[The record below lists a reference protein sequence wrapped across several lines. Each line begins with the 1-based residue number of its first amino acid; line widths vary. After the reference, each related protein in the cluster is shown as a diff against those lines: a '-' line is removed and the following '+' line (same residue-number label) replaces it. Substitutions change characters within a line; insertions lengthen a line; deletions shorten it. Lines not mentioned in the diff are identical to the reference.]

1 MLGPIGSI
9 QYPRKFDDLKE
20 DKFMSVEKDVIII
33 GAGASGLSAAKEL
46 TKLGLTYTVI
56 EGSHRIGGRAY
67 SEEIAPGVWFDLGCS
82 MLEGAQ
88 NTFLPIA
95 NELGLTVNDHDH
107 FEEALIRY
115 HRNGVP
121 LDYVQKAKCMQ
132 FIDDSYAAA
141 EKASESGLDVAVSDL
156 IDLDN
161 EFTTPLLTNIAA
173 AWAVDADELSCA
185 DPSNAKGGCGFLL
198 LNGYGNLVSTW
209 GADVP
214 VSLNTRAERID
225 WSGDGV
231 SVETPKGIIKA
242 RTALITVST
251 GILGAGD
258 ILFTPGLPD
267 WKLEAIQDV
276 PIGTANKIC
285 VHFDKD
291 IFGPDGRGVYN
302 VWNDEGDASYIEASV
317 MGNNCAVLEH
327 GGRQAVWLEKQGQ
340 QAGHDF
346 AVDRI
351 AEVFGN
357 DIRQHVNR
365 SIVTAWSTEPWTKGS
380 YAAALPGQFHQ
391 RANLAKTVDDRLF
404 FAGEA
409 TSNGAQGTCHGAYV
423 SGIRAAQEIA
433 AQLT

>member
-1 MLGPIGSI
+1 
-9 QYPRKFDDLKE
+9 
-20 DKFMSVEKDVIII
+20 MSVEKDVIII

-82 MLEGAQ
+82 QLEGAQ

-95 NELGLTVNDHDH
+95 NELGLTVSDHNH
-107 FEEALIRY
+107 FDESLIRY
-115 HRNGVP
+115 YQNGMP
-121 LDYVQKAKCMQ
+121 LDDIQQAKCMQ
-132 FIDDSYAAA
+132 FIEDSYAAA
-141 EKASESGLDVAVSDL
+141 EKASESGRDVAVSDL

-161 EFTTPLLTNIAA
+161 EFTPPLLTSISA
-173 AWAVDADELSCA
+173 AWTVDADELSCV
-185 DPSNAKGGCGFLL
+185 DSSNAKGGCGFLL
-198 LNGYGNLVSTW
+198 KNGYGNLVATW

-225 WSGDGV
+225 WSASGV
-231 SVETPKGIIKA
+231 SVETPKGTIKG

-251 GILGAGD
+251 GILGADD
-258 ILFTPGLPD
+258 ILFIPGLPD
-267 WKLEAIQDV
+267 WKLEAIQGV
-276 PIGTANKIC
+276 PISTANKIC

-302 VWNDEGDASYIEASV
+302 IWNDAGDASYIEASV
-317 MGNNCAVLEH
+317 MGHNYAVVEH

-340 QAGHDF
+340 QAGHEF

-357 DIRQHVNR
+357 EIRKHVNR
-365 SIVTAWSTEPWTKGS
+365 SIVTAWATEPWTRGS
-380 YAAALPGQFHQ
+380 YTAALPGQFHQ

-409 TSNGAQGTCHGAYV
+409 TGNGTQATCHGAYV

-433 AQLT
+433 AQLSLTCECGSRGSKD

>member
-1 MLGPIGSI
+1 
-9 QYPRKFDDLKE
+9 
-20 DKFMSVEKDVIII
+20 MSAETDVIVI
-33 GAGASGLSAAKEL
+33 GAGAAGLSAVKEL
-46 TKLGLTYTVI
+46 AQLGLTYTVI

-82 MLEGAQ
+82 QLEGAQ

-95 NELGLTVNDHDH
+95 NELGITVGDHNH
-107 FEEALIRY
+107 FDESLIRY
-115 HRNGVP
+115 HQNGIP
-121 LDYVQKAKCMQ
+121 LDDAQQAKCLQ
-132 FIDDSYAAA
+132 FIDDSN
-141 EKASESGLDVAVSDL
+141 KAIEESSESGQDVAVSDL
-156 IDLDN
+156 IDLEN
-161 EFTTPLLTNIAA
+161 EFIAPLLTSISAT
-173 AWAVDADELSCA
+173 WTVDADELSCA
-185 DPSNAKGGCGFLL
+185 DSTNAKGGCGFHV
-198 LNGYGNLVSTW
+198 LNGYGNLVAAW

-225 WSGDGV
+225 WSGSGV
-231 SVETPKGIIKA
+231 RVETPKGTIKG

-267 WKLEAIQDV
+267 WKTDAIHAIPV
-276 PIGTANKIC
+276 GTANKMC

-302 VWNDEGDASYIEASV
+302 VWNDDGDSSFIEASV
-317 MGNNCAVLEH
+317 MGHNYAVVEH
-327 GGRQAVWLEKQGQ
+327 GGRHAVWLEKQGQ

-357 DIRQHVNR
+357 DIRKHVSR
-365 SIVTAWSTEPWTKGS
+365 SIVTAWSTEPWTRGS
-380 YAAALPGQFHQ
+380 YTAAQPGQFHQ

-409 TSNGAQGTCHGAYV
+409 TGNGTQATCHGAYV
-423 SGIRAAQEIA
+423 SGIRTAQEIA
-433 AQLT
+433 AQLSLT